1 MQTLTQN
8 KRYKITT
15 HQSSE
20 WISVHKDDK
29 FYALLL
35 DKASAYQVIHS
46 DIISEGEECE
56 FLSDEDFE

>member
-8 KRYKITT
+8 KRYTIKT

-35 DKASAYQVIHS
+35 DKPSAYQVIHR
-46 DIISEGEECE
+46 DIKLDGGECE
-56 FLSDEDFE
+56 FLSDKDFE